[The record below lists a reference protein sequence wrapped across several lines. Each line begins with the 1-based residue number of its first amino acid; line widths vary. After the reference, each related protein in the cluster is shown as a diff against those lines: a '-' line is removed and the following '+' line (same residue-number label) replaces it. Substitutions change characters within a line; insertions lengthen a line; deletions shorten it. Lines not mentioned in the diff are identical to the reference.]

1 MSPARYLVAL
11 VLLAGLT
18 VGVAPSLAAPEPWNA
33 KVLWARAD
41 RAYVALAESTAVTPG
56 TILTFEEA
64 GATIAKGEVSA
75 AYEGQLVA
83 VTLTS
88 GSLDKARSLASVR
101 ITAEPPSLRPMPLL
115 RIGYPAPGRPNLLF
129 TCERVVPR
137 APRSGDLYRVDALSD
152 RSFRFVRTPDVAVD
166 APWPDTILVRLFDV
180 IADEEIAL
188 ERGDLDVAVFWPG
201 EPSPHIRAHTSWK
214 DEPSGS
220 LANGTLVVQPASGSA
235 GTQTVPRPVTRA
247 LRSMNED
254 LFRGDLAACRSTSS
268 TAPGDSTAGAT
279 RAKFEVHRA
288 IPGWQPLER
297 FLNQGVPAKLDSSW
311 ITVRLQR
318 VHGHMVDTQG
328 AVEIPAPGTAPPQG
342 ACVFAIRCPILSA
355 PRLKPYLNALGPDA
369 LIRLFSC
376 FPLSAEP

>member
-1 MSPARYLVAL
+1 MSPARCLVAL

-18 VGVAPSLAAPEPWNA
+18 VGASPSLAAPEPWNA

-64 GATIAKGEVSA
+64 GSTIAKGEVSA

-101 ITAEPPSLRPMPLL
+101 ITAELPSVRPMPLL
-115 RIGYPAPGRPNLLF
+115 RIGFPAPGRPHLLF

-137 APRSGDLYRVDALSD
+137 APRAGDLYRVDALSD
-152 RSFRFVRTPDVAVD
+152 RSFRFVRNPDVAAD
-166 APWPDTILVRLFDV
+166 APWPDTLLVRLFDV

-220 LANGTLVVQPASGSA
+220 LANGTLVVQPASGIA
-235 GTQTVPRPVTRA
+235 GTLAVPVTRA

-254 LFRGDLAACRSTSS
+254 LFRGDLAACRSTSA

-279 RAKFEVHRA
+279 RARFEVHRA
-288 IPGWQPLER
+288 IPGWQALER
-297 FLNQGVPAKLDSSW
+297 FLNQGLPAKLDSSW

-318 VHGHMVDTQG
+318 VHRRMVDTPRG
-328 AVEIPAPGTAPPQG
+328 VEMPAAGTSPPQG

-369 LIRLFSC
+369 LILLFTC